1 MNDKAL
7 NLLGIARRAG
17 KISIGHDACV
27 TDIKSKSARL
37 CYLSVAASDRLK
49 DEMKHICEAFNTN
62 IIVSKYTMEELG
74 ICLGSKKIAVI
85 TVNDEGFAKRIIELT
100 RED

>member
-1 MNDKAL
+1 MNDKVL

-17 KISIGHDACV
+17 KIAIGHDACV
-27 TDIKSKSARL
+27 TEIKSENARL
-37 CYLSVAASDRLK
+37 CYLSEAASQRLK
-49 DEMKHICEAFNTN
+49 DEMAHLCETFNTN

-74 ICLGSKKIAVI
+74 ISLGSKSIAVI